1 MTVTWSPMPS
11 MGSDY
16 RYLLACALLLS
27 GCPDSP
33 VGSGGDTD
41 DDDGTSTGD
50 PTTGSP
56 TGTPTT
62 ETTTGETTSSTTDDT
77 IDPDTGSSGSSSG
90 EGSSSTGGTEG
101 SSSTGVAQGPE
112 IEVTVNETAVE
123 TADAVTAE
131 NTTAVGETGDVFTFE
146 VTNTGPEE
154 LELNEVA
161 VSGVGAA
168 HFVSDVGGLAG
179 TLATGESTTFTVT
192 FEPSNGGLKSARVTI
207 ANNDA
212 DEDPF
217 EVDLRA
223 STTPN
228 LWRNITPKA
237 GPSARFNMAL
247 AVASPGT
254 LVTFGG
260 RDIGGASLGDT
271 WTFSVVEEV
280 WTELAPENS
289 PAARFAYG
297 MDSAGDGLVVLTGG
311 TSVPGEGGDALSDTW
326 HFDAA
331 TENWV
336 QSANNGMPPERL
348 QAAVAGFDGGIFSY
362 GGIDGT
368 PDAVGGLFIYDAG
381 TETWVSLDVSD
392 PGPFLAGAAAFDGE
406 GVVTLSG
413 GFSFDKPSVL
423 NQAFDFVLDDSSIT
437 AHTMPAIGPIYSHEL
452 VYLRPGFAVA
462 FGGRDET
469 EDPVGGT
476 WSYEPDSGEW
486 IDLAPGV
493 APSARHNFG
502 MTAVGENK
510 MILFGGRTGQGKASA
525 PSFEVWEYVGPL
537 PE

>member
-1 MTVTWSPMPS
+1 
-11 MGSDY
+11 MGSHY
-16 RYLLACALLLS
+16 RYLLACAFLLA

-56 TGTPTT
+56 TGSPTS
-62 ETTTGETTSSTTDDT
+62 ETTTGETTSSTTDDPT
-77 IDPDTGSSGSSSG
+77 VDPDTGSSGSSSSG
-90 EGSSSTGGTEG
+90 EGSSSTGDAES
-101 SSSTGVAQGPE
+101 SSSTGTPESAE

-123 TADAVTAE
+123 TTDAFAAE
-131 NTTAVGETGDVFTFE
+131 NTTAVGDTGDVFTFE
-146 VTNTGPEE
+146 VTNTGGAD
-154 LELNEVA
+154 LELGEIA
-161 VSGVGAA
+161 VLGAGAA
-168 HFVSDVGGLAG
+168 HF
-179 TLATGESTTFTVT
+179 TLDDAAVDATVASGESTSFTLTFAPT
-192 FEPSNGGLKSARVTI
+192 NGGWKTARVVI
-207 ANNDA
+207 PSNDA

-217 EVDLRA
+217 EVDIRA

-228 LWRNITPKA
+228 LWRNITPKG
-237 GPSARFNMAL
+237 GPSARYNMAL
-247 AVASPGT
+247 AELEPGT
-254 LVTFGG
+254 LLTFGG
-260 RDIGGASLGDT
+260 RGFGGASLGDT
-271 WTFSVVEEV
+271 WTYDIETGM
-280 WTELAPENS
+280 WTELTTDNS
-289 PAARFAYG
+289 PAGRFSYG
-297 MDSAGDGLVVLTGG
+297 MDNAGDGLVVLAGG
-311 TSVPGEGGDALSDTW
+311 TSVPGEGGAALNDTW
-326 HFDAA
+326 HFDAGA
-331 TENWV
+331 MDWV
-336 QSANNGMPPERL
+336 MSANNGTPPTRH
-348 QAAVAGFDGGIFSY
+348 QAAAAGFDGGIFTY
-362 GGIDGT
+362 GGIDDT
-368 PDAVGGLFIYDAG
+368 PTAAGGLFIYDAG
-381 TETWVSLDVSD
+381 TQTWVSIDVSD
-392 PGPFLAGAAAFDGE
+392 PGDMLAAAAAFDGE